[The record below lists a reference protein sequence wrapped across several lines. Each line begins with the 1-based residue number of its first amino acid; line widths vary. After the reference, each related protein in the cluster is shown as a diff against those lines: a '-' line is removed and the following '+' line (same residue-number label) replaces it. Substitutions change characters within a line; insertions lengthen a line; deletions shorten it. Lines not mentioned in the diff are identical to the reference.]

1 MRIIPDSEILFVTLL
16 FLSPSM
22 IWMTATCVKDWL
34 NEHHNNRKDRRRSH
48 RNKNFAGGKF
58 NMPIEITVTVPNLTT
73 QEIEFINERECQDVF
88 EFLALIESLEPR
100 KNEQREES
108 IQ

>member
-1 MRIIPDSEILFVTLL
+1 
-16 FLSPSM
+16 
-22 IWMTATCVKDWL
+22 
-34 NEHHNNRKDRRRSH
+34 
-48 RNKNFAGGKF
+48 
-58 NMPIEITVTVPNLTT
+58 MPIEITLTVPNLTT

>member
-1 MRIIPDSEILFVTLL
+1 
-16 FLSPSM
+16 
-22 IWMTATCVKDWL
+22 
-34 NEHHNNRKDRRRSH
+34 
-48 RNKNFAGGKF
+48 
-58 NMPIEITVTVPNLTT
+58 MPIEITVTVPNLTT
-73 QEIEFINERECQDVF
+73 QEIEFINERKCQDVF